1 MFNTEDRLKLIQ
13 GLIEVPDAEGWA
25 WGRFQS
31 GIITLSDM
39 AAAGTAYHEAFH
51 AVTQTL
57 LDDAELDTLYEAA
70 SERYKENDAALV
82 EELLAEDFRKYVQRE
97 ETPIIGYIRKA
108 FRRIL
113 HAMRNLNNYRD
124 PINLLFYKINNG
136 EFKDTLPRVSRGNNA
151 FYNKVRTDRLLDKDH
166 PMHKAIE
173 KAFKQKDWTGNF
185 PTINQK
191 WRKFKD
197 TWQAEG
203 YTPVMQ
209 NVYSESGNGR
219 VIFLGVRTNADEA
232 LSLKESRQP
241 KVREQ
246 YAAQQARS
254 GRLEAFAWNKL
265 DPEIQVSLQND
276 INREQYESM
285 SLEEKEQWVKCRA

>member
-1 MFNTEDRLKLIQ
+1 MNMNTKIYRMEHQ
-13 GLIEVPDAEGWA
+13 
-25 WGRFQS
+25 Q
-31 GIITLSDM
+31 
-39 AAAGTAYHEAFH
+39 
-51 AVTQTL
+51 
-57 LDDAELDTLYEAA
+57 
-70 SERYKENDAALV
+70 NDAALL
-82 EELLAEDFRKYVQRE
+82 EELLAEDFRRYVQRE
-97 ETPIIGYIRKA
+97 ETPIIGFIRKI
-108 FRRIL
+108 FRRLL
-113 HAMRNLNNYRD
+113 HAMKNLDSYRD
-124 PINLLFYKINNG
+124 PINLMFYKINNG
-136 EFKDTLPRVSRGNNA
+136 EFKDTLPRVSRGDNA
-151 FYNKVRTDRLLDKDH
+151 FYRNIRTDRMLDKSH

-173 KAFKQKDWTGNF
+173 KAFNAKDWNGDFNAV
-185 PTINQK
+185 NRK
-191 WRKFKD
+191 WKQFKSA
-197 TWQAEG
+197 WQAEG

-209 NVYSESGNGR
+209 NVYSESRNGR
-219 VIFLGVRTNADEA
+219 VIFLGVRTNADET